1 MHVFETSLHT
11 LVQPLVYYAFQ
22 LLDKE
27 SSASR
32 EIYTMQVKTESY
44 KDFTWPQEQKVHS
57 LRHSSPKL
65 RE

>member
-1 MHVFETSLHT
+1 MAQEHPFSHMHVFETSLHT

-32 EIYTMQVKTESY
+32 EI
-44 KDFTWPQEQKVHS
+44 
-57 LRHSSPKL
+57 
-65 RE
+65 